1 MAAAHSPQRSEVM
14 SLNEPV
20 PQSYPPASSYAPASD
35 DRPGMRGAILPA
47 ALLVI
52 VGAIQVIMGLQAV
65 HEKGFFETPPNGYYY
80 NWDPDFWGW
89 VHIIF
94 GVILAIS
101 GVFVLMRRG
110 WAAYLAVS
118 LAGLSAIWNFFL
130 ILFFPLWTIITIA
143 LDILIIWSVSRSDV
157 MEDW

>member
-1 MAAAHSPQRSEVM
+1 MSQAQPTPQPTPQPYASPSAYV
-14 SLNEPV
+14 
-20 PQSYPPASSYAPASD
+20 PASD
-35 DRPGMRGAILPA
+35 SDRSGIRGPILPG
-47 ALLVI
+47 ALLLV
-52 VGAIQVIMGLQAV
+52 VGAFHVIMGLQAV
-65 HEKGFFETPPNGYYY
+65 HEKGFFETPPSGYYY

-89 VHIIF
+89 VQIIF
-94 GVILAIS
+94 GAALAIC

-110 WAAYLAVS
+110 WAGYLAVS

-157 MEDW
+157 LEDW